1 MSRQFDL
8 HIHPI
13 PSLRRSFPY
22 IVNIQSDYLD
32 ALPTRLCASLFRGR
46 PQLAIDRLEPVVSV
60 DGECLILS
68 VLDLATFRLS
78 ELGEQTGTIGD
89 YRHEIVSAVDIV
101 LTGV

>member
-13 PSLRRSFPY
+13 AALRKSFPY
-22 IVNIQSDYLD
+22 IVKIQSDYLD

-46 PQLAIDRLEPVVSV
+46 PQLAIERLEPVVSV
-60 DGECLILS
+60 NDESLILS
-68 VLDLATFRLS
+68 VLDLATFGLS
-78 ELGEQTGTIGD
+78 ELGEPVHTIEA